1 MEAGKSRQGQVS
13 PPKIA
18 EAIAGA
24 LLPPACRQAV
34 LGSLQE
40 RHMHAAQYVADALCK
55 LPLVVASQIRKNTEA
70 RIFLLEALTV
80 FWSFTFAAF
89 RPGQASFLDDPWVLL
104 RIAIPAT
111 TTLLVLLLRNAYA
124 SPEDPVQYASIL
136 DVIIA
141 LACAFLSQ
149 PALSRFAPE
158 LALPRWFPTQGGIVG
173 PWFLLFVRALFPPRA
188 RRPQDGAGL
197 GQPASILEL
206 RWKAEEFGRE
216 VRRRN
221 LAVYLTVA
229 ALAVFAL
236 RFVFTGLPRERAGC
250 GLILA
255 GVVYVVYQIRKR
267 GLPGRVPAAAS
278 LDGYSDSYRREL
290 ERQVALLQRVSY
302 WFYGALVPGF
312 GLLILGTR
320 IYNFIVIL
328 VILLIAE
335 LTHRA
340 KQRLQREID
349 ELTRPETLVARGLR
363 SLAREAL

>member
-1 MEAGKSRQGQVS
+1 
-13 PPKIA
+13 
-18 EAIAGA
+18 
-24 LLPPACRQAV
+24 
-34 LGSLQE
+34 
-40 RHMHAAQYVADALCK
+40 MHAAQYVADALCK